1 MKTELRTKL
10 AEFDESVEA
19 AFDFVSAVF
28 ASPEMDS
35 KMNGATVK
43 AEECIE
49 TRENGV
55 VVARSTSWSISYVY
69 PGEQTLPELERVMVP
84 G

>member
-10 AEFDESVEA
+10 AEFDESVGA

-28 ASPEMDS
+28 ANPEMDS
-35 KMNGATVK
+35 KVNGATMK
-43 AEECIE
+43 AEESVE

-55 VVARSTSWSISYVY
+55 VTRSTSWSISYVY